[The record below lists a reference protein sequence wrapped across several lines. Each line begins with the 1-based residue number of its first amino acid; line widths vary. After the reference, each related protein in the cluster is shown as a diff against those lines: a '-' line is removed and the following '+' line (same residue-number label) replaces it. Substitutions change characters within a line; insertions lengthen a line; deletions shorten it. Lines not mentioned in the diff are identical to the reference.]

1 MFPHN
6 GCIMS
11 LPKTS
16 TAYPSAFIKAIS
28 RAYSEGSLFIPHP
41 KPLAL
46 RLQFQGLRGALRK
59 EGSADLIDAL
69 SFHTQTNPPGLTLRL
84 RETSPDALAIEAALG
99 DDSPSPDSPPL
110 PSSIDAE
117 SALNRILG
125 NL

>member
-1 MFPHN
+1 
-6 GCIMS
+6 MS

-69 SFHTQTNPPGLTLRL
+69 SFHAGKDGLTLRL

-99 DDSPSPDSPPL
+99 DSPSPDSPPSS
-110 PSSIDAE
+110 PSIDAE
-117 SALNRILG
+117 SALQRILG